1 MRVFLIEPENC
12 SHDQNNAVAVFAE
25 SDVKA
30 MLLVEEM
37 NKSSWKQI
45 FEEDQRPM
53 KITELDQS
61 KERVILIS
69 SNAG

>member
-1 MRVFLIEPENC
+1 MKVFIIEPENC
-12 SHDQNNAVAVFAE
+12 SHDQNNGVAVFAE

-30 MLLVEEM
+30 MLLVEEL
-37 NKSSWKQI
+37 NKSTWPI
-45 FEEDQRPM
+45 FEEDQRPI

-61 KERVILIS
+61 KEAVILIS

>member
-1 MRVFLIEPENC
+1 MKVFLIEPENC

-37 NKSSWKQI
+37 KESWKQI
-45 FEEDQRPM
+45 FEEDQWPM
-53 KITELDQS
+53 KITELDDS
-61 KERVILIS
+61 KEAVILVS

>member
-1 MRVFLIEPENC
+1 MKVFLIEPENC

-37 NKSSWKQI
+37 KESWKQI
-45 FEEDQRPM
+45 FEEDQWPM

-61 KERVILIS
+61 KESVILVS